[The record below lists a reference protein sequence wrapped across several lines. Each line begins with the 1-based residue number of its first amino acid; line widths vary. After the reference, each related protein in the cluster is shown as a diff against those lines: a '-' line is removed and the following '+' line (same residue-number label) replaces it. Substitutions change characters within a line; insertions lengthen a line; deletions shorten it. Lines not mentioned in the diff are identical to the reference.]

1 MAPLTDYQKRLA
13 KALADYQYAR
23 GMWIRLGL
31 QGSRTVHQSMKA
43 ALLHLSDLLPDDGGS
58 LYYIQDE
65 KGEVWV
71 VDFDTKHNVRPL
83 GEGHPEI
90 SHVQDLA
97 VV

>member
-1 MAPLTDYQKRLA
+1 MTDYQKRLA

-23 GMWIRLGL
+23 AMWIRLGL
-31 QGSRTVHQSMKA
+31 QGSRTVHQAMKA
-43 ALLHLSDLLPDDGGS
+43 ALYELEELLPQDGGL
-58 LYYIQDE
+58 LYYIKDE

-71 VDFDTKHNVRPL
+71 VDYRNTGNVRPL

-90 SHVQDLA
+90 NHVENLA

>member
-1 MAPLTDYQKRLA
+1 MTDYQKRLA

-31 QGSRTVHQSMKA
+31 QGSRTVHQSMTA
-43 ALLHLSDLLPDDGGS
+43 ALNHLCETLPQDGGT
-58 LYYIQDE
+58 LYYVQDD

-71 VDFDTKHNVRPL
+71 VDFAPKHSIRPA

-90 SHVQDLA
+90 THVQNLA